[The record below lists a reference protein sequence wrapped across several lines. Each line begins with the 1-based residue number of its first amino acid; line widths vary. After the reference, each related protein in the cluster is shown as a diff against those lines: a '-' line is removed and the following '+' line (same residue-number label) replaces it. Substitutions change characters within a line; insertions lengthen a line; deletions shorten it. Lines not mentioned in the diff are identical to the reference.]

1 MDPGLPPQ
9 YPTHTVSLSNIGTLL
24 KIFPGKPFYLTEYG
38 FSTEPSVAFG
48 PPVTEAQQAAYLT
61 KAYALAARHS
71 QVKLLV
77 WYLLQDTSP
86 TGKPTSPL
94 GWYLGLRRVSG
105 TAKPAWYAF
114 ARGNHIALAAPA
126 RARRGSRI
134 LLHGRFTCAS
144 IGGVPG
150 VHLLVERGVGGRWRV
165 VRAVTTG
172 AGGAFA
178 VRVTLGAT
186 QRLRVVFSGVVRS
199 RVRLVV
205 AR

>member
-1 MDPGLPPQ
+1 M
-9 YPTHTVSLSNIGTLL
+9 
-24 KIFPGKPFYLTEYG
+24 
-38 FSTEPSVAFG
+38 
-48 PPVTEAQQAAYLT
+48 TEAQQAAYLT
-61 KAYALAARHS
+61 KAFALAARHS
-71 QVKLLV
+71 QVKLLI

-114 ARGNHIALAAPA
+114 ARGNHIGLAAPA

-134 LLHGRFTCAS
+134 ILRGRFTCAS

-150 VHLLVERGVGGRWRV
+150 VRLLVERRVGAGHWRV
-165 VRAVTTG
+165 VRSVATR
-172 AGGAFA
+172 AGGAYA
-178 VRVTLGAT
+178 VRVTLGVT
-186 QRLRVVFSGVVRS
+186 QRLRIVFPGVVRS
-199 RVRLVV
+199 RQRLVT